1 MSEKSSALNNLSKQY
16 LNQTSG
22 ESILLTLWIGGL
34 WIVGFLVTPTL
45 FGNLDDR
52 QLAGLLAGK
61 MFTAISY
68 IGLFCGSVLLFTEWR
83 RAEAIK
89 RSFSF
94 WLLVAMLILVI
105 VGEFVIQPQMA
116 ALKLAG
122 LATGPEFGRLHGIAS
137 VLYTVNCLFGLVLI
151 LRQR

>member
-1 MSEKSSALNNLSKQY
+1 MSQKPATLNNFSKQY

-22 ESILLTLWIGGL
+22 ETILLTLWIGGL

-52 QLAGLLAGK
+52 QLAGMLAGK
-61 MFTAISY
+61 MFTVISY
-68 IGLFCGSVLLFTEWR
+68 IGLFCGSVLLLTEWR
-83 RAEAIK
+83 RAEVIK
-89 RSFSF
+89 RSFNF
-94 WLLVAMLILVI
+94 WLLVAMLFLVL

-122 LATGPEFGRLHGIAS
+122 LATGAEFSRLHGIAS
-137 VLYTVNCLFGLVLI
+137 ALYMLNCLLGLVLI